1 MDPKIMLFDEIT
13 SALDP
18 ELVGEVLAAM
28 QQLASDG
35 MTMVVVT
42 HEMSF
47 ARDIADLMVF
57 MDAGVIV
64 EEGKPDQLLF
74 APRTERVRAFP
85 DALQWSLS
93 DLTGLAKRILSP
105 ASERQV
111 TVVMREPIVVFD
123 TNCVLCSGM
132 VAFIL
137 AHERNRALRFVGAW
151 SDEGLALAARHHFS
165 KSDLDQTFLVLS
177 GDATLSRSDAG
188 VEILS
193 QLRAPWRW
201 LAVVRIIPRPVR
213 DAVYRFVARRR
224 YRWFGRRENCVVVP
238 PSESHRFIGVRRQG
252 SGSA

>member
-1 MDPKIMLFDEIT
+1 M
-13 SALDP
+13 
-18 ELVGEVLAAM
+18 
-28 QQLASDG
+28 
-35 MTMVVVT
+35 
-42 HEMSF
+42 
-47 ARDIADLMVF
+47 
-57 MDAGVIV
+57 
-64 EEGKPDQLLF
+64 
-74 APRTERVRAFP
+74 
-85 DALQWSLS
+85 
-93 DLTGLAKRILSP
+93 
-105 ASERQV
+105 
-111 TVVMREPIVVFD
+111 VMREPIVVFD

-177 GDATLSRSDAG
+177 GDAALSRSDAG

-193 QLRAPWRW
+193 QLQAPWRW
-201 LAVVRIIPRPVR
+201 LAVVRIIPRSVR
-213 DAVYRFVARRR
+213 DAVYGFVARRR

>member
-1 MDPKIMLFDEIT
+1 
-13 SALDP
+13 
-18 ELVGEVLAAM
+18 
-28 QQLASDG
+28 
-35 MTMVVVT
+35 
-42 HEMSF
+42 
-47 ARDIADLMVF
+47 VF
-57 MDAGVIV
+57 RRFL
-64 EEGKPDQLLF
+64 KCC
-74 APRTERVRAFP
+74 
-85 DALQWSLS
+85 
-93 DLTGLAKRILSP
+93 
-105 ASERQV
+105 SECIGD
-111 TVVMREPIVVFD
+111 TVAMREPIVVFD

-177 GDATLSRSDAG
+177 GDAALSRSDAG

>member
-1 MDPKIMLFDEIT
+1 MFRHFLECRGGCIGD
-13 SALDP
+13 
-18 ELVGEVLAAM
+18 
-28 QQLASDG
+28 
-35 MTMVVVT
+35 
-42 HEMSF
+42 
-47 ARDIADLMVF
+47 
-57 MDAGVIV
+57 
-64 EEGKPDQLLF
+64 
-74 APRTERVRAFP
+74 
-85 DALQWSLS
+85 
-93 DLTGLAKRILSP
+93 
-105 ASERQV
+105 
-111 TVVMREPIVVFD
+111 TVVMRDPIVVFD

-177 GDATLSRSDAG
+177 GDAALSRSEAG

-201 LAVVRIIPRPVR
+201 LALVRIIPRPVR

>member
-1 MDPKIMLFDEIT
+1 VIAI
-13 SALDP
+13 
-18 ELVGEVLAAM
+18 G
-28 QQLASDG
+28 SD
-35 MTMVVVT
+35 
-42 HEMSF
+42 
-47 ARDIADLMVF
+47 R
-57 MDAGVIV
+57 
-64 EEGKPDQLLF
+64 
-74 APRTERVRAFP
+74 PRSE
-85 DALQWSLS
+85 S
-93 DLTGLAKRILSP
+93 SP

-177 GDATLSRSDAG
+177 GDAALSRSDAG

-201 LAVVRIIPRPVR
+201 LAVVRIIPRPVATLFTASSR
-213 DAVYRFVARRR
+213 DVGTVGLGGARTASSCRRVRATGSSASVDKVADQLNRAD
-224 YRWFGRRENCVVVP
+224 P
-238 PSESHRFIGVRRQG
+238 AG
-252 SGSA
+252 SPFAP

>member
-1 MDPKIMLFDEIT
+1 
-13 SALDP
+13 
-18 ELVGEVLAAM
+18 
-28 QQLASDG
+28 

-74 APRTERVRAFP
+74 APRTERVRAF
-85 DALQWSLS
+85 
-93 DLTGLAKRILSP
+93 LTRYNDRYRIWPASKRILSP

-151 SDEGLALAARHHFS
+151 SDEGLAFAARHHFS

-177 GDATLSRSDAG
+177 GDAALSRSDAG

>member
-1 MDPKIMLFDEIT
+1 M
-13 SALDP
+13 
-18 ELVGEVLAAM
+18 
-28 QQLASDG
+28 
-35 MTMVVVT
+35 
-42 HEMSF
+42 
-47 ARDIADLMVF
+47 
-57 MDAGVIV
+57 
-64 EEGKPDQLLF
+64 
-74 APRTERVRAFP
+74 
-85 DALQWSLS
+85 
-93 DLTGLAKRILSP
+93 
-105 ASERQV
+105 
-111 TVVMREPIVVFD
+111 VMREPIVVFD

-177 GDATLSRSDAG
+177 GDAALSRSDAG